1 MPKMNKFDFKGE
13 EQYLSKTGEMKML
26 KDIFEQG
33 KEQTKQK
40 IIEVINNLK
49 NPYPLDIFPKIELSP
64 FQTKQ
69 LNNFLLSDYY
79 LGFSLDQLSA
89 ELMRRAR
96 ENVINEIKK
105 EIEEK

>member
-49 NPYPLDIFPKIELSP
+49 NPYPLDIFPKLELTQRQSEDI
-64 FQTKQ
+64 
-69 LNNFLLSDYY
+69 NDFLWRYY
-79 LGFSLDQLSA
+79 RITFDRLSA
-89 ELMRRAR
+89 EIMRRAR
-96 ENVINEIKK
+96 ENVKQELLKS
-105 EIEEK
+105 IEEI

>member
-49 NPYPLDIFPKIELSP
+49 NPYPLDIFPKLELTQRQSEDI
-64 FQTKQ
+64 
-69 LNNFLLSDYY
+69 NDFLWRYY
-79 LGFSLDQLSA
+79 RITFDRLSA
-89 ELMRRAR
+89 EIMRRAR
-96 ENVINEIKK
+96 ENVKQELLKS
-105 EIEEK
+105 IEEV